1 MRATKS
7 KINRKIRRRKMI
19 EQKLIGILFLIISV
33 VILIVAAHS
42 QTPDDLDAT
51 PVLLFIPMGICLLFS
66 KECWIN

>member
-1 MRATKS
+1 
-7 KINRKIRRRKMI
+7 MI
-19 EQKLIGILFLIISV
+19 EQKLIGILFLIISA
-33 VILIVAAHS
+33 VILIVAAHA

>member
-33 VILIVAAHS
+33 VILIVAAHA

-51 PVLLFIPMGICLLFS
+51 PVFLFIPMGICLLFS

>member
-19 EQKLIGILFLIISV
+19 EQKLIGILFLIISA
-33 VILIVAAHS
+33 VILIVAAHA
-42 QTPDDLDAT
+42 QAPDDLDAT

>member
-1 MRATKS
+1 
-7 KINRKIRRRKMI
+7 MI

-33 VILIVAAHS
+33 VILIVAAHA

-51 PVLLFIPMGICLLFS
+51 PVFLFIPMGICLLFS